1 MEWAG
6 GVNMLTCE
14 EFLARLMSVPV
25 VCTCMQAVVAA
36 VCDGAEPSVPP
47 AALEAAW
54 KHDAAGDHALSRQR
68 FQESLAFFAASCS
81 SGDPTEAL
89 GTCLTD
95 LLSRAQGKEDQW
107 RRLMS
112 SYETSAPGVGKGGS
126 EMGGDDLDM
135 LEMGADDEDEARPAA
150 GEGGGMGPAD
160 GGSAPSKAPGHAAA
174 PAAADDVGRAADDD
188 AMSMGLGLSR
198 ATSHISISSGAAV
211 PKAAK
216 RDKDAGPRGQPSS
229 KSLGGQ
235 LAAELSEASSGGDLP
250 DDIDFDNPSA
260 APQHS
265 HASPKAPAPSRQ
277 PLLKSLMASEEGKG
291 HLADLPMDLRSWAKL
306 KDQQQGTAMTSPA
319 RGPPMAS
326 PGRTQA
332 SFRQH
337 AGGLV
342 PLGQQHHNPGRSG
355 SDASTAGGKAP
366 GSGPGPAPPLLA
378 ARTSGLKG
386 NPLHNSIINSSA
398 TRQSVERQAHERSVA
413 ANVSPARQRSIGTT
427 LSRKPSV
434 SEPGPLGPQAEWQ
447 LKHLPALGH
456 ASRLYPAELRQAS
469 HGHLPRPAGL
479 GGAGAGS
486 GARSALE
493 DKLPA
498 LPALAGSRGPPK
510 AMEMMLRK
518 SSHGSRIAEHNAD
531 HRAAGPGEGRL
542 PGLGA
547 AGGRGQGL
555 MQLPQRNSGL
565 KLPSKRNLRGD
576 LDF

>member
-1 MEWAG
+1 
-6 GVNMLTCE
+6 
-14 EFLARLMSVPV
+14 MSVTV

-54 KHDAAGDHALSRQR
+54 KHDAAGDQTLTQQR
-68 FQESLAFFAASCS
+68 FQESLAFFAAPCS
-81 SGDPTEAL
+81 SGDTAEAL
-89 GTCLTD
+89 GACLAD
-95 LLSRAQGKEDQW
+95 LLSRARAKEDQW
-107 RRLMS
+107 RSLIS
-112 SYETSAPGVGKGGS
+112 SYEKTGPGGGKGGS
-126 EMGGDDLDM
+126 EEGDDDLDM
-135 LEMGADDEDEARPAA
+135 LLGADDEDEARPVGGA
-150 GEGGGMGPAD
+150 GGGKGPAG
-160 GGSAPSKAPGHAAA
+160 GGSAPGKASGHAAA
-174 PAAADDVGRAADDD
+174 PAAVANGGGAADDDDD
-188 AMSMGLGLSR
+188 AMSMGTGLGLSR
-198 ATSHISISSGAAV
+198 ATSHISISCGAAV

-216 RDKDAGPRGQPSS
+216 RDKDAGPRGQPSC

-235 LAAELSEASSGGDLP
+235 LAAELSEASSGDDLP

-326 PGRTQA
+326 PGRAQA

-337 AGGLV
+337 GGGLV
-342 PLGQQHHNPGRSG
+342 PLGQQQHNPGRSG
-355 SDASTAGGKAP
+355 SDASKAP
-366 GSGPGPAPPLLA
+366 APGPGPAPPLLA
-378 ARTSGLKG
+378 AHTSGPKG

-434 SEPGPLGPQAEWQ
+434 SEPGPVGPQAEWQ

-486 GARSALE
+486 GARAALE

-531 HRAAGPGEGRL
+531 HRAAAAGEGRL
-542 PGLGA
+542 PGLGG

-555 MQLPQRNSGL
+555 MQLPQHRNSGL